1 MTLTQ
6 KQAYIS
12 GKKIEI
18 PEISPHEYGQMIL
31 DRDSK
36 SVQWIMESLQ
46 QKVLEHCTAICKRM
60 KLNSCFIVYTKI
72 NSKLIKDLNVRA

>member
-36 SVQWIMESLQ
+36 SVQWIWSL
-46 QKVLEHCTAICKRM
+46 CNKRCWNTVQPYA
-60 KLNSCFIVYTKI
+60 KG
-72 NSKLIKDLNVRA
+72 